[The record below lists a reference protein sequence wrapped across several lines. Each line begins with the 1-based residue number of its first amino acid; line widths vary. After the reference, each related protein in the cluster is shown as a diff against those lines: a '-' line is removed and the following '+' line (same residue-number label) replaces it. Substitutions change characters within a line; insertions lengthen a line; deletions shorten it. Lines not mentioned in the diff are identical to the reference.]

1 MFCSR
6 AASEF
11 DHDAGRRIHLMTAQ
25 PFDPEDG
32 TAVLIT
38 TQGGGFI

>member
-1 MFCSR
+1 
-6 AASEF
+6 
-11 DHDAGRRIHLMTAQ
+11 MTAQ

-38 TQGGGFI
+38 TQSGGFIPEVA